1 MGRTGAGKSS
11 LTLALFRII
20 EPVGGSILIDGI
32 DVASLELEDLRSNIT
47 IIPQVSLMNQPP
59 FFWNHRLS
67 TLVIVLCAKTE
78 FRLDQSNCRSPVR

>member
-1 MGRTGAGKSS
+1 MTYLKQTSVRVQCQCN
-11 LTLALFRII
+11 RDM
-20 EPVGGSILIDGI
+20 VGLLYST
-32 DVASLELEDLRSNIT
+32 VNT
-47 IIPQVSLMNQPP
+47 YMQVSLMNQPP